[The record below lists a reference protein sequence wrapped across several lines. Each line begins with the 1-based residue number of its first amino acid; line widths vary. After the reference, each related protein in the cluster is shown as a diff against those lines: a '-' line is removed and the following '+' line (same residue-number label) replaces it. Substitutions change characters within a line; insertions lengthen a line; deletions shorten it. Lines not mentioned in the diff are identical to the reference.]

1 VNSGTCACR
10 TGTFDSC
17 PDHPP
22 RDTCP
27 VCLHPAE
34 MHQPD
39 GCWFTMTIAR
49 PNSLSGCPCGVRRE
63 ADAEP
68 NRAPFLVAVTTN
80 LPGEDRLQVERLGV
94 DGMPPPSG
102 AGGRGFGIQRSSF
115 ILSRF
120 SITVP
125 RAQRSI

>member
-1 VNSGTCACR
+1 MNSGTCACR

-68 NRAPFLVAVTTN
+68 NRAPFLVRQLDATKAVLGYREQELLTTR
-80 LPGEDRLQVERLGV
+80 E
-94 DGMPPPSG
+94 
-102 AGGRGFGIQRSSF
+102 A
-115 ILSRF
+115 
-120 SITVP
+120 
-125 RAQRSI
+125 